1 MAQAKDFMADLK
13 ETVKGTARDCK
24 IYGDLCKKQEYDPDK
39 TITENTLQDI
49 PYIPWQH
56 FKMSN
61 QRYHELLRIPIDQ
74 IAYWTLSSSSTGD
87 PSLVGRVGKDVE
99 VFREN
104 YRIGFEEYAKMK
116 TLKRL
121 ILFAPPLVF
130 LNRMP
135 FEAMGKRGF
144 LFYRDITTLWDGFQT
159 DFLLKFKIWKVLGYL
174 LTHFKFKAFIEIDGR
189 TFENALKSVEKH
201 QTPTLMANSVPL
213 IYVNVMDLIK
223 KRKGT
228 GYSMAPS
235 FRVHTGGG
243 GWSGVKGTVK
253 LDKPI
258 DKAEFFE
265 KIGQFFNIPIT
276 NFSDTFGATETPICC
291 GGHWS
296 KKHNDIILHMDKKQA
311 RMILRNPETGERV
324 TKTKEPGLLEVLTPY
339 GVESYAGVAVLLDDI
354 VEILDF
360 NRCEECGRE
369 DLVLFRVLKKY
380 TPESGKGCT
389 SFTVYRPLKQE
400 N

>member
-1 MAQAKDFMADLK
+1 MTQEENFMSDLK

-24 IYGDLCKKQEYDPDK
+24 VYGDLCTKQEYDLDR
-39 TITENTLQDI
+39 TITDDSLQDI
-49 PYIPWQH
+49 PYINWQH

-61 QRYHELLRIPIDQ
+61 QRYHELLRIPLDQ
-74 IAYWTLSSSSTGD
+74 ILYWTLSSSTTGD
-87 PSLVGRVGKDVE
+87 PSLVGRMGKDVE

-144 LFYRDITTLWDGFQT
+144 MFYRDITTLWDGFQT
-159 DFLLKFKIWKVLGYL
+159 DFLLKFKIWKVLRHL
-174 LTHFKFKAFIEIDGR
+174 LTHFKFKAYIEIDGG
-189 TFENALKSVEKH
+189 TFEKALKSVEKE
-201 QTPTLMANSVPL
+201 QTPTLVANSVPL

-223 KRKGT
+223 KRKGV
-228 GYSMAPS
+228 GYSMPPT

-253 LDKPI
+253 LEKPI

-265 KIGQFFNIPIT
+265 KIGQFFNIPIG

-296 KKHNDIILHMDKKQA
+296 KKYNDIVLHLDKKQA
-311 RMILRNPETGERV
+311 RMIIRNSETGERI
-324 TKTKEPGLLEVLTPY
+324 KTAKEPGLLEVISAY
-339 GVESYAGVAVLLDDI
+339 GVNSYAGVAVLLDDI
-354 VEILDF
+354 VEVLDF

-369 DLVLFRVLKKY
+369 NLVLFRVVRKY

-389 SFTVYRPLKQE
+389 SFTVYRPLKSD
-400 N
+400 

>member
-1 MAQAKDFMADLK
+1 MTQEETFMADLK

-24 IYGDLCKKQEYDPDK
+24 VYGDLCKKQEYDLDK
-39 TITENTLQDI
+39 TITDATLQDI
-49 PYIPWQH
+49 PYINWQH

-61 QRYHELLRIPIDQ
+61 QLYHELLRIPLDQ

-99 VFREN
+99 VFRDN
-104 YRIGFEEYAKMK
+104 YRVGFEEYAKMK

-121 ILFAPPLVF
+121 ILFAPSLKF
-130 LNRMP
+130 LNHVRVK
-135 FEAMGKRGF
+135 AMEKPGY
-144 LFYRDITTLWDGFQT
+144 LFYRDITTIWDGYQT
-159 DFLLKFKIWKVLGYL
+159 DFLLQFKMLKAIAYM
-174 LTHFKFKAFIEIDGR
+174 LTHFKLKAFIEINGSA
-189 TFENALKSVEKH
+189 FEKALQSVEKEK
-201 QTPTLMANSVPL
+201 TPTLMANSVPL
-213 IYVNVMDLIK
+213 IYTNVMDLIK
-223 KRKGT
+223 KRKEE
-228 GYSMAPS
+228 GYAMEPT

-253 LDKPI
+253 LENPI
-258 DKAEFFE
+258 DKGEFFE
-265 KIGQFFNIPIT
+265 KIGKFFNIPIE

-296 KKHNDIILHMDKKQA
+296 KKYNDIVLHLDKKQA
-311 RMILRNPETGERV
+311 RMVIRNTETGERIK
-324 TKTKEPGLLEVLTPY
+324 TTKEPGLLEVVTPY
-339 GVESYAGVAVLLDDI
+339 GVDSYAGVAVLLDDV

-369 DLVLFRVLKKY
+369 NLVLFRVVKKY

-389 SFTVYRPLKQE
+389 SFTVYRPLKTSK
-400 N
+400 